1 MKETTRC
8 EVCNNTHLTSVMDLG
23 MHPLP
28 DDLVPIGDTRRCEKY
43 PIEVLYCGNCNMAL
57 QRWELPKKQLFFPEY
72 HYRASNTKDV
82 LDGMEQLVQSVETG
96 QGPVKGLKVLDI
108 GCNDGSLLDAFRRR
122 DAVTF
127 GIEPTNA
134 AQEAIARGHCVY
146 QTFFD
151 QDEATRFVAR
161 HGHPDIITFTNV
173 FAHIEDLPGLL
184 AALGILRSLNTIIVI
199 ENHYLGSVLEKKQFD
214 TFYHEHLRTY
224 SFQSFQQIAKNMDMF
239 IKSVEFPARY
249 GGNIRV
255 MFASTGF
262 NAGVALERS
271 FGADLVKL
279 GTQVG
284 EWRQRKG
291 AALMKEIM
299 HENGHAAPIFAPIP
313 AAAFPTRAAILFGLL
328 GFDERH
334 ISAVYEAGSKS
345 PGTTLPGHRI
355 PIFSDKDFPWDTYTG
370 PVVNMAWHIPKEIEA
385 NWRRRGFAGKMI
397 QIIDEAD
404 FA

>member
-8 EVCNNTHLTSVMDLG
+8 GVCNNTHLTSVMDLG

-28 DDLVPIGDTRRCEKY
+28 DDLVPIGDTRSCEKY
-43 PIEVLYCGNCNMAL
+43 PIEILYCANCNTAM

-82 LDGMEQLVQSVETG
+82 LDGMEQLVQSVEAR

-184 AALGILRSLNTIIVI
+184 AALGILRSLDTIIVI

-224 SFQSFQQIAKNMDMF
+224 SFRSFQQIAKNMDMF

-255 MFASTGF
+255 MLASTGF
-262 NAGVALERS
+262 NAGIAGFERRFWCRLLS
-271 FGADLVKL
+271 SWEPRLKNGA
-279 GTQVG
+279 
-284 EWRQRKG
+284 QRKG

-299 HENGHAAPIFAPIP
+299 HENGHAPPSITPIP

-334 ISAVYEAGSKS
+334 ISAVYESGKQKPGHYA
-345 PGTTLPGHRI
+345 PGTRVSRSSRIKTSRGTRTPGPLSIWHG
-355 PIFSDKDFPWDTYTG
+355 IFPKRSKRTG
-370 PVVNMAWHIPKEIEA
+370 AGAVS
-385 NWRRRGFAGKMI
+385 RGK
-397 QIIDEAD
+397 
-404 FA
+404 